1 MSHVKKSSL
10 FLVLLVLASWTAS
23 FAQSGKPAQDTV
35 KCYGITELR
44 LIAASMIE
52 LEACD
57 TLLATSKLMLANRDS
72 MIVEKDIEI
81 FGLSN
86 QLILKEKIISS
97 KDSDIKDLNLKLDN
111 ATNANKWLKIGWI
124 STGAVLALSIILGR

>member
-1 MSHVKKSSL
+1 
-10 FLVLLVLASWTAS
+10 
-23 FAQSGKPAQDTV
+23 
-35 KCYGITELR
+35 
-44 LIAASMIE
+44 MIE

-72 MIVEKDIEI
+72 MIVEKDVEI

-124 STGAVLALSIILGR
+124 STGAVLVLSIILGR